1 MYKVIHT
8 ESLETA
14 DEMAAESWEYGD
26 KADAINKFSSLVSQ
40 LLSEV
45 LENSL
50 LNCKTSIHYNRAVI
64 KIEGVHHCIAV
75 VDDKNSIVKM

>member
-8 ESLETA
+8 KSLETA
-14 DEMAAESWEYGD
+14 DEMTAESWEYGD
-26 KADAINKFSSLVSQ
+26 KVDAVNKFSSLVSQ
-40 LLSEV
+40 VLSTV